1 MLSGYHLDFY
11 ENVSR
16 LFTRSSLFT
25 LFFPVRKKKWN
36 RGKEN
41 SSALLVGTNQLE
53 KILLKKEDKPSFSR
67 YTILINRW
75 GVAPRD

>member
-1 MLSGYHLDFY
+1 MLSGYHLEFH

-16 LFTRSSLFT
+16 LFIFLS
-25 LFFPVRKKKWN
+25 RKKKWN
-36 RGKEN
+36 RGEEN
-41 SSALLVGTNQLE
+41 SSALLVGTNQLG

-67 YTILINRW
+67 YTILINRR